1 MPQKLRPSYKFNE
14 EQLDQLKQIVPEAF
28 KDGMLDINSLY
39 DALSDYNE
47 EDSLDMD
54 DNFYGLYWPGK
65 RQAKRA
71 ASIPPKGTL
80 VPVKGDGVDQEN
92 TKNIYIE
99 GDNLEVLKL
108 LQKSYAGK
116 IKMIYIDPPY
126 NTGNDFVYK
135 DDFSEMTEEYEK
147 ETGDR
152 DEQGVKQAAKL
163 NSRADG
169 RFHSKWLTMM
179 YPRLKLAHRLL
190 SEDGV
195 IFISIDDNEVAQL
208 RKICDEIFGED
219 NFIGQFIWK
228 SRQNKDNRNLT
239 GVSIDHEYVISYIK
253 GGEYRALHGSERK
266 ESQYTNPD
274 NDPRGLWTSA
284 NMVGILPEKLRPNC
298 HYELINPNTGINY
311 GKPQMGWRYDKKTMN
326 KLIEDNRILWPENI
340 KGRPR
345 KKSFLS
351 DISDILPG
359 YSSIIGVD
367 VYTRNGTKEIEE
379 IFQSRYFDYPKPIAL
394 LKDFINQTTN
404 KTYNSIIL
412 DFFSGS
418 STTAHAVMQLN
429 AEDGGNRQFIMVQL
443 DEIVTEKN
451 NKEAYDFL
459 LKEKKPL
466 NICEIGKERIR
477 RAGRKIKEGAGL
489 NASNLDTGFKVFRSA
504 SSNYKKWQN
513 YKGTDIKEAEDL
525 FLKYE
530 NPLIESWKEEDLLT
544 EIMLTEGFPLDSA
557 VAVIKD
563 FKKNKITKI
572 SSDFCEHSLFICLD
586 NTIKSETINTL
597 ILSAHD
603 IFICLDN
610 AVTDQDKVRL
620 DDKGLIKTI

>member
-1 MPQKLRPSYKFNE
+1 
-14 EQLDQLKQIVPEAF
+14 
-28 KDGMLDINSLY
+28 
-39 DALSDYNE
+39 
-47 EDSLDMD
+47 MD